1 MKITRSQLKRLIEA
15 EFVRSHKPK
24 LTTPAEE
31 PEESEYS
38 YGGPSFDPAQQK
50 VADLI
55 GDLADAIKTMERST
69 PDLVDHYVVLFRTLE
84 DAGVNLSYL
93 ADLSSRK

>member
-31 PEESEYS
+31 SEYS
-38 YGGPSFDPAQQK
+38 YGRPSFSPAQQK
-50 VADLI
+50 VVDLT
-55 GDLADAIKTMERST
+55 GDLADAIGAMEQWNS
-69 PDLVDHYVVLFRTLE
+69 DLVDYYVVLFQALE
-84 DAGVNLSYL
+84 KSGVNLSYL
-93 ADLSSRK
+93 AGISTRK